1 MPEQNLSKLDLIHI
15 IGDVITKI
23 DVARGSLPR
32 DNPQRKELDSWRL
45 RLDAKQQILT
55 DAAFDEGTAIYQ
67 SVSVNIGGIA
77 KGIKKTIEDVNK
89 TKQTFEN
96 LARLASA
103 IDELL
108 GCAVSAAKAV

>member
-1 MPEQNLSKLDLIHI
+1 MPEQNLSKPDLIHI

-67 SVSVNIGGIA
+67 SVSVNIDGIA
-77 KGIKKTIEDVNK
+77 KDIKKTIEDVNK
-89 TKQTFEN
+89 TQQTFEN

-103 IDELL
+103 VDELL
-108 GCAVSAAKAV
+108 ASAAKAV